1 MVTNLTFK
9 SLLTGFI
16 IYTFKKVEFKV
27 DIKDINITTKI
38 LDSVIKRKNV
48 NMFTIFNIE
57 VLMNMDKITKL
68 NTETIMSN
76 FVYLNSTILNIIRA
90 QTNR

>member
-90 QTNR
+90 QTDK

>member
-27 DIKDINITTKI
+27 DIKDITTKI
-38 LDSVIKRKNV
+38 LNSVIKRKNV

-90 QTNR
+90 QTDK

>member
-1 MVTNLTFK
+1 
-9 SLLTGFI
+9 
-16 IYTFKKVEFKV
+16 
-27 DIKDINITTKI
+27 
-38 LDSVIKRKNV
+38 
-48 NMFTIFNIE
+48 MFTIFNIE

-90 QTNR
+90 QTDK

>member
-27 DIKDINITTKI
+27 DIKDITTKI
-38 LDSVIKRKNV
+38 LNSVIKRKNV
-48 NMFTIFNIE
+48 NMLTIFNIE

-90 QTNR
+90 QTDK

>member
-90 QTNR
+90 QTDR